1 MEEEKCLISRR
12 DFLKISGTLAGVFAV
27 ATQLP
32 EGLTLLKEVSAEEAE
47 KLKAEAQQA
56 KTYVRELGL
65 LGWGMGCQL
74 AAIDTKNNRITRIR
88 PLHFDWQYKPEDFN
102 YDAAKIEVNGKV
114 FKVPLKSGLSYFASS
129 YKKRI
134 YSPNRVKYPLKRVD
148 FDPRGARNPEN
159 RGKSGFVRISW
170 DEAINML
177 VSEIKRISETYG
189 PSAILID
196 SEGHSQTKT
205 IHGGALGWLGHLN
218 YVCKLGWTITIRN
231 PDSWEG
237 LYWGSKHVWGGEG
250 LSAGGAPDNNG
261 PNCYLDF
268 MENGELLIWWGGD
281 PETTRQKDMTQFS
294 ASKVWFWLTDAGKKQ
309 IWITPDLNYSACIHA
324 DRWIPIL
331 PATDVAL
338 GLAIAY
344 VWITEGLY
352 DKQYVETHTYG
363 FEEFKKYVLGEEDGV
378 PKTPKWAEQ
387 ICGVPARTIKALAR
401 LWARK
406 KTSVGGISP
415 GIRGPYTTEFARVK
429 AYLIA
434 MQGLGKP
441 GVQLVEFAPAIG
453 LPVVAPTA
461 AAGGPLIFMAAA
473 PPEPGQPFLPKVLLR
488 DAILNPP
495 IEFYGTG
502 AITAPVEDQFV
513 KYKFPQEGFSEIHM
527 IWKEPAC
534 YTVCWSK
541 GFIDAVRSPK
551 IEFVVIQ
558 HPWLED
564 DCYFA
569 DLVLP
574 GTTPFE
580 DDIDMV
586 AGGAFGGTEFSY
598 LSYQPK
604 IIEPIGESRSDLEI
618 IEMVAEKLGVRDKLT
633 AWKTHEE
640 AARIAFE
647 KSGAQNYISW
657 DEFKKKQYWIAPVNP
672 KWKEI
677 KPGMRWYWEM
687 PEGKGIK
694 TKSGKIEFYC
704 QWLAEHFP
712 NDPERPPVAHYI
724 PYGETHQESLV
735 HPRAKQYPF
744 LIVSNHPRWRGHAM
758 CDDVSWLREIPD
770 NKIRGPD
777 GYLYEVL
784 WTHPVDAAKKGIKHG
799 DIVMVYNDRGA
810 TLRAAYVTEGIIP
823 GAVGVNHGARF
834 DPISIEPLIDR
845 GGSDNILCPLKPISK
860 NTVGMTCSGF
870 LVDVKKVDLEE
881 LKAKYPEA
889 FKRKFHPDA
898 GPCLEGW
905 LKG

>member
-1 MEEEKCLISRR
+1 MCGLLLSRR
-12 DFLKISGTLAGVFAV
+12 DFLKISGVVSATFAIS
-27 ATQLP
+27 TQLP
-32 EGLTLLKEVSAEEAE
+32 FSETLLREVSAEEAQ
-47 KLKAEAQQA
+47 KLKTEAEQI
-56 KTYVRELGL
+56 KTYVRELGM
-65 LGWGMGCQL
+65 LGWTMG
-74 AAIDTKNNRITRIR
+74 NNVTAVDVKGGKIIRIR

-102 YDAAKIEVNGKV
+102 YDATKIEVNGKI
-114 FKVPLKSGLSYFASS
+114 FRTPLKCGISYFTQG
-129 YKKRI
+129 YKKRV

-148 FDPRGARNPEN
+148 WSPERPNSQN
-159 RGKSGFVRISW
+159 RGKSGFIRITW
-170 DEAINML
+170 DEAINIL
-177 VSEIKRISETYG
+177 VSEIKRISEKYG

-196 SEGHSQTKT
+196 SEGHSQCKT
-205 IHGGALGWLGHLN
+205 VHGGALGWLGHLN
-218 YVCKLGWTITIRN
+218 YVCGMGWTIIVRN

-237 LYWGSKHVWGGEG
+237 WYWGSKHVWGGEG
-250 LSAGGAPDNNG
+250 MSAGGAPEGNG

-268 MENGELLIWWGGD
+268 MLNGELLIWWGGD
-281 PETTRQKDMTQFS
+281 PETTRQKDMTQQS
-294 ASKVWFWLTDAGKKQ
+294 ASRVWFWLTDAGKKQ
-309 IWITPDLNYSACIHA
+309 IWITPDCNYSTCIHA
-324 DRWIPIL
+324 DKWIPIL
-331 PATDVAL
+331 PSTDIAL

-344 VWITEGLY
+344 VWITEGIY
-352 DKQYVETHTYG
+352 DKKYVETHTFG
-363 FEEFKKYVLGEEDGV
+363 FEDFKKYVLGEEDGI

-401 LWARK
+401 TWAK
-406 KTSVGGISP
+406 KRTSVAGSGSAL
-415 GIRGPYTTEFARVK
+415 IRGPYTHEYGRVK
-429 AYLIA
+429 AYLMA

-473 PPEPGQPFLPKVLLR
+473 PPPPGQPFLPKVLLK

-502 AITAPVEDQFV
+502 AIMAPVEDQFV
-513 KYKFPQEGFSEIHM
+513 KYKFPQEGFSEIRM

-534 YTVCWSK
+534 YIVCWNR

-574 GTTPFE
+574 GTTAFE
-580 DDIDMV
+580 DDMDII

-598 LSYQPK
+598 IVYHTR
-604 IIEPIGESRSDLEI
+604 IIEPIGESKSDLEI
-618 IEMVAEKLGVRDKLT
+618 IELVAEKLGVRDKLT

-640 AARIAFE
+640 AVRIAFE
-647 KSGAQNYISW
+647 TSGIADFISF
-657 DEFKKKQYWIAPVNP
+657 DEFKKKQYWVAPVDP

-677 KPGMRWYWEM
+677 EPGMRWYWKL
-687 PEGKGIK
+687 PEGSKIK

-724 PYGETHQESLV
+724 PYSETHQESLV

-744 LIVSNHPRWRGHAM
+744 LIISNHPRWRGHAM
-758 CDDVSWLREIPD
+758 CDDITWLREIPTC
-770 NKIRGPD
+770 KIRGPD
-777 GYLYEVL
+777 GYLYEPL
-784 WTHPVDAAKKGIKHG
+784 WIHPIDAAKKGIKHG
-799 DIVMVYNDRGA
+799 DIVMVYNERGA
-810 TLRAAYVTEGIIP
+810 TLRAAYVTERIIP
-823 GAVGVNHGARF
+823 NAVGVDHGSRF
-834 DPISIEPLIDR
+834 DPISLEPLIDR
-845 GGSDNILCPLKPISK
+845 GGSDNILSPLKPISK
-860 NTVGMTCSGF
+860 NTVGMVCAGF
-870 LVDVKKVDLEE
+870 LVDVVKVDLDE
-881 LKAKYPEA
+881 LKKKYPEA
-889 FKRKFHPDA
+889 FQRKLADG

-905 LKG
+905 LVR